1 MARRFVNLLKDG
13 DLVEEVYFIADR
25 QLRANRNAAL
35 YLSVDLRDKT
45 GVING
50 RLWNVTE
57 TSCENIQSGGYV
69 RIRGKVQVFQG
80 TLQIILSHISPIVAD
95 GLDAADFE
103 QGPAQ
108 NVAALLVELTDVL
121 QGLQTPALRQL
132 LEAFLADQE
141 LMQKLCAMPAGV
153 KAHHAYR
160 GGLLEHVV
168 TLMRVATRICEVY
181 PQLDRDLLL
190 AGVFLHDIGKLREL
204 SCDVGFSYTDEGQLL
219 GHLVIGVE
227 MLSDK
232 IRAVEEATGEP
243 FPEELRLQ
251 LKHLILSHHG
261 SYEFGSPRLP
271 MTPVAIALHLIDNLD
286 AKVCEFTQVISAD
299 SNSGSNWTMF
309 QPRLDRKLY
318 KGTTTENA
326 ASEAAS
332 SSREVTLGRENA
344 PAAR

>member
-1 MARRFVNLLKDG
+1 MARRFVNQLKDG
-13 DLVEEVYFIADR
+13 DLVEEIYFIADR

-57 TSCENIQSGGYV
+57 SSCEGIQGGGFA

-80 TLQIILSHISPIVAD
+80 TLQIILSHITPVSAD
-95 GLDAADFE
+95 GLEAADFE

-108 NVAALLVELTDVL
+108 NVEALLAELTATL
-121 QGLQTPALRQL
+121 GSIRSLPLRHL
-132 LEAFLADQE
+132 MLAFLADQA
-141 LMQKLCAMPAGV
+141 LVQKLCVMPAGV

-168 TLMRVATRICEVY
+168 TLTRVSERICEVY
-181 PQLDRDLLL
+181 TQLDRDLLL

-204 SCDVGFSYTDEGQLL
+204 ACDSGFVYTDEGQLL

-232 IRAVEEATGEP
+232 IRETEQKLCEP
-243 FPEELRLQ
+243 FPEEIRLQ

-286 AKVCEFTQVISAD
+286 AKISEFTQVISAD
-299 SNSGSNWTMF
+299 SNSGSSWTMF
-309 QPRLDRKLY
+309 QPRLERKLY
-318 KGTTTENA
+318 KGAMESTTEDA
-326 ASEAAS
+326 ASREAN
-332 SSREVTLGRENA
+332 GNGG
-344 PAAR
+344 

>member
-1 MARRFVNLLKDG
+1 MARRFVNELKDG
-13 DLVEEVYFIADR
+13 DLVEEIFFIADR

-35 YLSVDLRDKT
+35 YLSVDLRDRT

-57 TSCENIQSGGYV
+57 SSCENIQSGGYA
-69 RIRGKVQVFQG
+69 RIRGKVQVYQG
-80 TLQIILSHISPIVAD
+80 TLQVILSQIAPASPE
-95 GLDAADFE
+95 GLNPADFE
-103 QGPAQ
+103 QGPSQ
-108 NVAALLVELTDVL
+108 NVEL
-121 QGLQTPALRQL
+121 L
-132 LEAFLADQE
+132 LEELRTELLALQQAPLQA
-141 LMQKLCAMPAGV
+141 LMQSFLEDAPLMKAFSAHPAGV

-168 TLMRVATRICEVY
+168 TLMRVASRVADVY
-181 PQLDRDLLL
+181 PQLDRELLL

-204 SCDVGFSYTDEGQLL
+204 ACESSFVYTDEGQML

-232 IRAVEEATGEP
+232 IRETEARTGSP
-243 FPEELRLQ
+243 FPEELAMQ

-286 AKVCEFTQVISAD
+286 AKIFEFTVAISND
-299 SNSGSNWTMF
+299 TTNGSRWTLF
-309 QPRLDRKLY
+309 QPRLDRKIY
-318 KGTTTENA
+318 KGA
-326 ASEAAS
+326 A
-332 SSREVTLGRENA
+332 TA
-344 PAAR
+344 PAGLPQSGEKSPE

>member
-1 MARRFVNLLKDG
+1 MARRFVNQLKDG
-13 DLVEEVYFIADR
+13 ELVEEVYFVCDR

-35 YLSVDLRDKT
+35 YLSIDLRDRT

-57 TSCENIQSGGYV
+57 TGCEGIQSGGFV

-80 TLQIILSHISPIVAD
+80 SLQLILSHVMPVKPD
-95 GLDAADFE
+95 GLDPADFE
-103 QGPAQ
+103 ESPSQ
-108 NVAALLVELTDVL
+108 NVEALLVELRQVL
-121 QGLQTPALRQL
+121 GTMSRASMQA
-132 LEAFLADQE
+132 
-141 LMQKLCAMPAGV
+141 LMQSFLDDEALMQALATMPAGV

-160 GGLLEHVV
+160 GGLLEHIV
-168 TLMRVATRICEVY
+168 TLSRMATRACDVY

-204 SCDVGFSYTDEGQLL
+204 SCESGFLYTDEGQLL

-232 IRAVEEATGEP
+232 IRVVEQQTGTP
-243 FPEELRLQ
+243 FPEELTLR

-271 MTPVAIALHLIDNLD
+271 MTPVAMALHLLDNLD
-286 AKVCEFTQVISAD
+286 AKIHEFTQVIAAD
-299 SNSGSNWTMF
+299 PNSSSHWTLF
-309 QPRLDRKLY
+309 QPRLDRKLF
-318 KGTTTENA
+318 KGMSP
-326 ASEAAS
+326 ASTGAETPGS
-332 SSREVTLGRENA
+332 SQ
-344 PAAR
+344 